1 MNFLM
6 TRVNMTPSF
15 RLPGRTRL
23 ICQTMKWLALAA
35 TGLIIIFYF
44 TTDAVSAILDAVWAG
59 LQPQVREDV
68 AYSAGKKLLLQTLA
82 TISYFSLVLIL
93 LGAARVFSVFQ
104 TGKVFGPIA
113 VRAVR
118 FLGLMIFLFAA
129 IQLVMPT
136 LMVLGLTFDS
146 GEDRRALTIAVNSMQ
161 VVLLLIGGVILI
173 IGQILTQAT
182 DIALENEQFV

>member
-1 MNFLM
+1 
-6 TRVNMTPSF
+6 
-15 RLPGRTRL
+15 
-23 ICQTMKWLALAA
+23 
-35 TGLIIIFYF
+35 
-44 TTDAVSAILDAVWAG
+44 
-59 LQPQVREDV
+59 
-68 AYSAGKKLLLQTLA
+68 
-82 TISYFSLVLIL
+82 
-93 LGAARVFSVFQ
+93 
-104 TGKVFGPIA
+104 VFGPIA

-136 LMVLGLTFDS
+136 LMVLGLTFDN

-161 VVLLLIGGVILI
+161 VVLLLIGAIILI

>member
-1 MNFLM
+1 MAHA
-6 TRVNMTPSF
+6 
-15 RLPGRTRL
+15 L
-23 ICQTMKWLALAA
+23 IHGNALEPVDIESAYLQQRWPA
-35 TGLIIIFYF
+35 
-44 TTDAVSAILDAVWAG
+44 DAPRHYVE

-136 LMVLGLTFDS
+136 LMVLGLTFDN

-161 VVLLLIGGVILI
+161 VVLLLIGAIILI